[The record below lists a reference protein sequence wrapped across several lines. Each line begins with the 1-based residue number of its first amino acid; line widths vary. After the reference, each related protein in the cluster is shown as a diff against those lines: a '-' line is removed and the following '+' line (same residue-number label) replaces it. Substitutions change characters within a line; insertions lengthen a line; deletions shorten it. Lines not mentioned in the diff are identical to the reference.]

1 MERLALACGGFA
13 VNSFDDLTEDALGYA
28 DAAYE
33 HVLGED
39 KFTFVEGCR
48 KANSCTIL
56 IKGTPMPRCIL
67 VNVSKCGSRF
77 CILYICDSGPNEHTI
92 RQIKDAVNDGLRAV
106 TNVVEDQFLVR

>member
-67 VNVSKCGSRF
+67 VRS
-77 CILYICDSGPNEHTI
+77 
-92 RQIKDAVNDGLRAV
+92 
-106 TNVVEDQFLVR
+106 TNVAQEFAYCTSVIQARTSTPFGKSRTQSMMVCEQ